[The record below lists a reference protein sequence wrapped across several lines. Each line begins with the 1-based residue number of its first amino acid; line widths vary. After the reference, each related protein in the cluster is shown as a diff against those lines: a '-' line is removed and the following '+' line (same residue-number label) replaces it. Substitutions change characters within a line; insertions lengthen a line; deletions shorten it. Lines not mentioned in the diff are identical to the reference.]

1 MTDQILNEVVTRS
14 NTYAKKVK
22 NSSQPL
28 RRKSV
33 LNTWKDITVT
43 EMKQFLGLVLH
54 MGLVAMPT
62 CHASLIGLSI
72 DCIKP
77 DFSSQ

>member
-1 MTDQILNEVVTRS
+1 MSLLIVPFQFICDGQLLNEVPARS

-28 RRKSV
+28 RRKSI
-33 LNTWKDITVT
+33 LKTWKDVIVT

-62 CHASLIGLSI
+62 
-72 DCIKP
+72 
-77 DFSSQ
+77 F